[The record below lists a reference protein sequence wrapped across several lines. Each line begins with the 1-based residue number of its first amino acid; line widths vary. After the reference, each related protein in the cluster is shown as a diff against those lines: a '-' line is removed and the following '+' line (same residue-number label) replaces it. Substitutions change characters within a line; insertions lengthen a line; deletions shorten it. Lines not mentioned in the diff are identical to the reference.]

1 MKISNSVITLG
12 FFSAVNCKPEESRC
26 GCVDK
31 FNNWIGANYGETAI
45 KEQFQCT
52 CVRDQLVDS
61 TNLLECDNKGN
72 YKSIQSFATPPPGI
86 EYCVDE
92 DGFQTTPIYSKAGG
106 SNFGKKCRIN
116 HCPARLSE
124 CQFDEDQC
132 EVRTTLRKLYRVSQQ
147 VLDRNL
153 A

>member
-1 MKISNSVITLG
+1 MKILNSVITLG

-61 TNLLECDNKGN
+61 ANLLECDNKGN

-147 VLDRNL
+147 V
-153 A
+153 